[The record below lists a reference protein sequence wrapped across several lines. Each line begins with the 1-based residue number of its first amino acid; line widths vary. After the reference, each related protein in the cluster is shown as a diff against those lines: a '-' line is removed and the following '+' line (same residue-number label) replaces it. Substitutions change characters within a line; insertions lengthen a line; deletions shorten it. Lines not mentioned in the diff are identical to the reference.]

1 VPHSPFLARFLR
13 ACSRRKP
20 IIYIGG
26 VAEARTI
33 ANLWRNAVV
42 AGHGDPAYLHE
53 VDGEWR
59 EVSRAEAARAVDELA
74 NGLLALGVQKGDSF
88 GVLARTS
95 LEWALFDF
103 ALALVG
109 AVGAPIYA
117 NSSPRD
123 VQYVL
128 DHSRAVGVLVE
139 DEEQR
144 AKVAGVDNVISFAE
158 LDDLRA
164 RGREY
169 ASQHPDALR
178 QRGDSIDEDD
188 LFTFIYTSGTTGP
201 PKACMIRH
209 RNYHAMV
216 QKGDELEERLTE
228 PGDLMLLYLPLAH
241 NYGRLLH
248 LSAAYI
254 GFTIAF
260 LPDPLRAGAELPRV
274 RPTLFPSVPRV
285 YEKVHT
291 AVLAKFEEETGPRR
305 KLIDWALDVGRRVS
319 KLRQARQP
327 VPRLLLVQHRL
338 ADKLVYSK
346 VKARLGGRLRVA
358 NAGGAPLSRD
368 IAEFFHAI
376 DILILEGYGLS
387 EVTTA
392 ATVNRHDDFKF
403 GTVGKPLPGVE
414 IRIADDGEILIR
426 SNTVFAGYYRDE
438 AATKEVLDNEGFVH
452 TGDVGHFDEDGFL
465 VITDRKKDIIV
476 TAGGKNVAPQN
487 LENELKAHSI
497 VSQALVVGDRRPYV
511 AALIT
516 VDPEVANGADVGA
529 AVQEAVDSVNAERS
543 RYEQIK
549 RFVVLS
555 REFTL
560 EHGEMTPTLKLKRKV
575 VLEHFADE
583 VDALYD

>member
-1 VPHSPFLARFLR
+1 
-13 ACSRRKP
+13 
-20 IIYIGG
+20 
-26 VAEARTI
+26 
-33 ANLWRNAVV
+33 
-42 AGHGDPAYLHE
+42 
-53 VDGEWR
+53 
-59 EVSRAEAARAVDELA
+59 
-74 NGLLALGVQKGDSF
+74 
-88 GVLARTS
+88 
-95 LEWALFDF
+95 
-103 ALALVG
+103 
-109 AVGAPIYA
+109 
-117 NSSPRD
+117 
-123 VQYVL
+123 
-128 DHSRAVGVLVE
+128 
-139 DEEQR
+139 
-144 AKVAGVDNVISFAE
+144 
-158 LDDLRA
+158 
-164 RGREY
+164 
-169 ASQHPDALR
+169 
-178 QRGDSIDEDD
+178 
-188 LFTFIYTSGTTGP
+188 
-201 PKACMIRH
+201 
-209 RNYHAMV
+209 
-216 QKGDELEERLTE
+216 
-228 PGDLMLLYLPLAH
+228 
-241 NYGRLLH
+241 
-248 LSAAYI
+248 
-254 GFTIAF
+254 
-260 LPDPLRAGAELPRV
+260 
-274 RPTLFPSVPRV
+274 
-285 YEKVHT
+285 
-291 AVLAKFEEETGPRR
+291 
-305 KLIDWALDVGRRVS
+305 
-319 KLRQARQP
+319 
-327 VPRLLLVQHRL
+327 VPRLLLAQHRL